1 MKFNSSKEALNWML
15 NNPLKKL
22 YDQYGNYYLWGPYS
36 NVIEYHYEVD
46 IENWIWDMDRI
57 TIDEFLEY
65 DLSDDNYLETE

>member
-1 MKFNSSKEALNWML
+1 MKYINAKDALNWML
-15 NNPLKKL
+15 NNPLKEL

-46 IENWIWDMDRI
+46 IENWIWDMNRI
-57 TIDEFLEY
+57 TVDEFLEY

>member
-57 TIDEFLEY
+57 TVDEFLEY